1 VKITCN
7 GFDTASVQMAIA
19 ELQKFKT
26 DFDSKVMTVCE
37 KLAQIGEVR
46 ARLDFADASRTY
58 DGTNDV
64 SVRVEP
70 TGTGYRVVA
79 SGNAVLFIEFGS
91 GTIGYGHPEP
101 GIYGPGTWSDG
112 PSGKKH
118 WQDPGG
124 WYYAH
129 GKKSIGNPP
138 AAAMYHAEQEVR
150 QRIQEVVSEVFGT

>member
-1 VKITCN
+1 
-7 GFDTASVQMAIA
+7 MAIA

-46 ARLDFADASRTY
+46 ARLDYSGAIY

-112 PSGKKH
+112 SSGKKH